1 MNQDIIVQLS
11 NKHNLD
17 RRIIQRIMSSTIA
30 FTVDRMQDSTDTTS
44 IMLRYL
50 GKFKI
55 KSRFKD
61 NKLISIKN
69 VRSIKA

>member
-1 MNQDIIVQLS
+1 MSQDIVTVLA
-11 NKHNLD
+11 NKYKLD

-30 FTVDRMQDSTDTTS
+30 FTVDRIQDSTDTTS

-55 KSRFKD
+55 KSKFKD
-61 NKLISIKN
+61 NKLTPIKN

>member
-30 FTVDRMQDSTDTTS
+30 FTVDKMQDSTDTTS

-61 NKLISIKN
+61 NKLTSIKN

>member
-17 RRIIQRIMSSTIA
+17 KRIIQRIMSSTIA

-55 KSRFKD
+55 KSKFKD
-61 NKLISIKN
+61 NKLTSIKN
-69 VRSIKA
+69 VRSIKT